1 MQQVRRNKY
10 NNNAISVIDVFYPT
24 ELHVS
29 ASQHVQ
35 RVLASHGRLDGG
47 RTARHSRLVT
57 GKPLHDVTI
66 RIRSYHGRILADGPD
81 GYMAFGIS
89 RQATFSSMAGADAV
103 VAYMRGGVGY
113 AEDHHLTAYAQV

>member
-1 MQQVRRNKY
+1 M
-10 NNNAISVIDVFYPT
+10 FYPT

-35 RVLASHGRLDGG
+35 RLLASHGRLDGG
-47 RTARHSRLVT
+47 RTARNSRLVT

-66 RIRSYHGRILADGPD
+66 RIRHDHGRISHVLDGPD